1 MEEGEQRGPSQRY
14 RSLHGKVGTLPLSP
28 ACPLCCT
35 FLAWPRH
42 QSLVCNGRCPIHGV
56 FFSRAVLRGPLCSGI
71 QPSGNWMVELPYKEL
86 QSSCF
91 HTDGCTPAIK
101 LLPAGMFKHRRQPG
115 LEQYEALIQART
127 SESAMALPS
136 SFGEYLPEK
145 FENSVISPFSNA
157 RYLKE
162 ESNAKYHSR
171 NVGGKKPMAS
181 FIFACCYLVAQ
192 SCLTLC
198 DYMDCSPPGS
208 SAQEIPLA

>member
-1 MEEGEQRGPSQRY
+1 M
-14 RSLHGKVGTLPLSP
+14 PLSP
-28 ACPLCCT
+28 ACPSFST
-35 FLAWPRH
+35 FLASPRH
-42 QSLVCNGRCPIHGV
+42 QSLVYNGRCSIHGV
-56 FFSRAVLRGPLCSGI
+56 FFSRAVLRGPLCG
-71 QPSGNWMVELPYKEL
+71 PSPRDWMVDLPYKEL

-91 HTDGCTPAIK
+91 HTEGCTPAIK

-145 FENSVISPFSNA
+145 FENSVIFPFSIA

-171 NVGGKKPMAS
+171 NVGGKKTYG
-181 FIFACCYLVAQ
+181 FIYLCMLLF
-192 SCLTLC
+192 SCSVMSDSLRL
-198 DYMDCSPPGS
+198 YG
-208 SAQEIPLA
+208 L